1 MGGGQLKE
9 VSGFAVEFGEQR
21 VASSL
26 DCTVGLVKTLGAR
39 ETAQCSSVLN

>member
-1 MGGGQLKE
+1 MW

-26 DCTVGLVKTLGAR
+26 DCTVGLMKTLPRGSR
-39 ETAQCSSVLN
+39 DSSVQFSA